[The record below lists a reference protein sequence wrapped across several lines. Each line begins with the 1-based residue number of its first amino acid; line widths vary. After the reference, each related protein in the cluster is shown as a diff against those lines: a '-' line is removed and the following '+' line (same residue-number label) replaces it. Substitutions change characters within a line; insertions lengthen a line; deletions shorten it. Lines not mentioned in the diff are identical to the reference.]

1 MHASRLSARIS
12 YDRMAFSMPAFDGLS
27 LGVPGAG
34 VHDDNESVSSDGS
47 AWSAEERQDKYLE
60 VCNRVEMWMD
70 QTMDGLA
77 DLFCW
82 KDGMMVL
89 KAVPTNMLT
98 RLAIVTSKL
107 CRR

>member
-1 MHASRLSARIS
+1 
-12 YDRMAFSMPAFDGLS
+12 MPAFDGLS